1 MRRVSAA
8 EQNKPLQPCEP
19 RYGLRAGIEG
29 TISEGLR
36 CHGLR
41 RARYRGQPK
50 TQLQAKA
57 IAAAINEG
65 KHPSDVAKDSSWAPA
80 STQASFVSVCTLAT
94 ALGSMMSGQNFPAE
108 SFIHPLGAQSLDT
121 MILLL

>member
-8 EQNKPLQPCEP
+8 EQNNPLQPCEP

-65 KHPSDVAKDSSWAPA
+65 KHPSAVAKDSSWTPA
-80 STQASFVSVCTLAT
+80 FARALA
-94 ALGSMMSGQNFPAE
+94 LS
-108 SFIHPLGAQSLDT
+108 PLS
-121 MILLL
+121 